1 MKVAPVFPHIQ
12 KALLALSRP
21 RVEPA
26 GAVLFRRNEPSFGIF
41 LVRKGR
47 VSLRLEGEGTAVLV
61 DRRAGP
67 GSIVGLPATLSGS
80 RYSLTAVT
88 LERCKISY
96 IERKTLLA
104 AIRKNAELA
113 MELLQAMSEEVIAM
127 REVLAAA
134 PRHR

>member
-12 KALLALSRP
+12 KALFALSRP

-26 GAVLFRRNEPSFGIF
+26 GAVLFRQNEPSFGIF

-47 VSLRLEGEGTAVLV
+47 VSLRLEGADTTVLV

-88 LERCKISY
+88 LECCETSY
-96 IERKTLLA
+96 VERKTLLA
-104 AIRKNAELA
+104 AVRKNSELA

-127 REVLAAA
+127 RELLAAA
-134 PRHR
+134 RRHR